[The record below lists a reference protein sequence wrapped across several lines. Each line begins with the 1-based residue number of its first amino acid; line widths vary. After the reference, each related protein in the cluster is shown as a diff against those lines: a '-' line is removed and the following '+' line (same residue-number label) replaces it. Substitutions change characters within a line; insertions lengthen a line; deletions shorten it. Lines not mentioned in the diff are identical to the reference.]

1 MDREQILHST
11 EGFVRDELSGDAT
24 GHDWWHVD
32 RVRVL
37 AKRLG
42 REEGADLFVV
52 ELAALL
58 HDIAD
63 WKLHGGD
70 TEVGPQVAAAWL
82 TECGVEQELSEHV
95 CDIVGTLSFKGAGV
109 PTPMATLE
117 GQVVQDADRLDA
129 IGAIGIART
138 FAYGGAKG
146 RPIHDP
152 DETPRENAD
161 LDTYL
166 NSNSSTVS
174 HFHEKLFL
182 LKERMNTEAARRLAA
197 GRHSYMKSYL
207 DRFLKEWEG
216 ES

>member
-1 MDREQILHST
+1 MDREEILRGT
-11 EGFVRDELSGDAT
+11 EEFVRGELSGDAT

-63 WKLHGGD
+63 WKFHDGD
-70 TEVGPQVAAAWL
+70 TEVGPRAAAAWL
-82 TECGVEQELSEHV
+82 TDCGIEEEVTDHV

-152 DETPRENAD
+152 EEAPRENAD
-161 LDTYL
+161 FDTYSK
-166 NSNSSTVS
+166 SNSSTLN

-182 LKERMNTEAARRLAA
+182 LKDRMNTESARRLAA

-207 DRFLKEWEG
+207 DRFLNEWEG